1 MIRPLPP
8 KTVSDLQNEI
18 GLALLEAMHE
28 AELTDPERAMV
39 YRDWLSWGPPPIETR
54 YNRHTNNEGGW
65 R

>member
-1 MIRPLPP
+1 MRPLPP

-28 AELTDPERAMV
+28 AELTDPDLART
-39 YRDWLSWGPPPIETR
+39 YRDWLSWGPPPKETR
-54 YNRHTNNEGGW
+54 YNQLSSHNNGGW